1 MRGKAIIVGGIGVLV
16 AAALSVNAQNS
27 GQRTTTASLAS
38 LVAARTQITT
48 AERETTIAVR
58 STAAQP
64 ATEPET
70 EAAEKPDVDAKPA
83 APKPAISGACQ
94 TAIAKLKTMHQADVA
109 EDAGERTTSFE
120 PLSAAA
126 AASEQKEDATEAQA
140 WKSALL
146 SARAACIPQ
155 PTTACSA
162 AITALQAQLQN
173 VHTEE
178 LGELHPISER
188 DWLGD
193 LSAVRT
199 AFSAVQTAC
208 GQRE

>member
-1 MRGKAIIVGGIGVLV
+1 MRGKAIIVGGIGLLV

-27 GQRTTTASLAS
+27 GPRTATASLAS

-58 STAAQP
+58 LTAAQP
-64 ATEPET
+64 AAEPET
-70 EAAEKPDVDAKPA
+70 EVAEKSDVDAKPA
-83 APKPAISGACQ
+83 TPKVAISVGCQ
-94 TAIAKLKTMHQADVA
+94 QAIADLKTMHQTDVA
-109 EDAGERTTSFE
+109 EDAKERTTS
-120 PLSAAA
+120 LALRSATA
-126 AASEQKEDATEAQA
+126 AASEQNEDATEAQA
-140 WKSALL
+140 WKSALQ

-162 AITALQAQLQN
+162 AITALQSQLQN
-173 VHTEE
+173 LHTEE

-188 DWLGD
+188 DWFGD
-193 LSAVRT
+193 LTSVRT

-208 GQRE
+208 AQRE